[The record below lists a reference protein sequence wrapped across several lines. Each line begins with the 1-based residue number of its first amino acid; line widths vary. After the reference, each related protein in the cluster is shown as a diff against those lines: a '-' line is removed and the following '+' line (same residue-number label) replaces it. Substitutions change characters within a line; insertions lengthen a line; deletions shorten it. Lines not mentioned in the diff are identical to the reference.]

1 MAPEKFKAIIIG
13 GGPAGL
19 TAAHIL
25 YKAGIDFVVLEARD
39 KVVVDHGAAMVLGP
53 QNLRVIRQLGLYDK
67 LLEIGAELLSVK
79 GFLQDGR
86 VFKDVPELET
96 FKENHGIGLVAFHR
110 AQLVQFFYD
119 NFPDETKARY
129 LTNKRVTSIESG
141 EEGVK
146 VTAADGSVFE
156 GSIVIGADGVHSVAR
171 KIVRELALAEDPK
184 RDWDPEN
191 PFPAEYRCLWFSFP
205 PPTEPDTV
213 YDDKD
218 VEDFVAKVAEY
229 PVTET
234 LKVKDL
240 FEKRQ
245 TAGLSDLGEGIA
257 MHWSWGRIV
266 LVGDAIHKFTPN
278 AGLGLNNAIQD
289 IVALTNGL
297 HTAIKAAPG
306 GQADNQTLSGVF
318 RTYREQRV
326 EGLQQDYDRSALV
339 TRLQAWRSRLHFFLS
354 RFVFSWPFISR
365 FVVNRVVSPVVRRGL
380 VLSYVPS
387 TDLPKGRI
395 SWEHQIPAA
404 KVV

>member
-1 MAPEKFKAIIIG
+1 
-13 GGPAGL
+13 
-19 TAAHIL
+19 
-25 YKAGIDFVVLEARD
+25 
-39 KVVVDHGAAMVLGP
+39 
-53 QNLRVIRQLGLYDK
+53 
-67 LLEIGAELLSVK
+67 
-79 GFLQDGR
+79 
-86 VFKDVPELET
+86 
-96 FKENHGIGLVAFHR
+96 LVAFHR

-119 NFPDETKARY
+119 NLPGEAKASY
-129 LTNKRVTSIESG
+129 LTNKKVTSIESG

-156 GSIVIGADGVHSVAR
+156 GSIVIGADGVHSVTR

-205 PPTEPDTV
+205 PPTEPGQAFETPGKDLSAMYLTGRDRGWIMLYDRFPKPTTERHV

-245 TAGLSDLGEGIA
+245 TAGLSDLGEGITK
-257 MHWSWGRIV
+257 HWSWGRIV

-297 HTAIKAAPG
+297 HTAIKAAPD
-306 GQADNQTLSGVF
+306 GQPDNKTLSEVF
-318 RTYREQRV
+318 RTYRKQRW

-339 TRLQAWRSRLHFFLS
+339 TRLQAWRSLLHYFLS

-365 FVVNRVVSPVVRRGL
+365 FVVNRAVSPVVRKGL